1 MPFSVA
7 SGMMDGAIWGV
18 QPIFRARAV
27 IRNASSIIG
36 SPRPKVAVELNS
48 SQADADVNMPGR
60 ARALSEE
67 AVEEAILRDRR
78 DRSHQFTPLRQLL
91 GHEHEPDDDWDLDSD
106 DALSTADV

>member
-1 MPFSVA
+1 VPFSVV

-36 SPRPKVAVELNS
+36 SPRPKV
-48 SQADADVNMPGR
+48 DMHGR

-91 GHEHEPDDDWDLDSD
+91 GHEREPDDDWDLDSD